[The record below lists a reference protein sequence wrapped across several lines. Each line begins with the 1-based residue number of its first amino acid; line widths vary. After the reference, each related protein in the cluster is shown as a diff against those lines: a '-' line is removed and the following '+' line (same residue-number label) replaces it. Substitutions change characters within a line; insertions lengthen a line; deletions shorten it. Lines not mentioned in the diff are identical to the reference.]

1 MPRLRILVAD
11 DHAVLRAGLRLLIN
25 TQPDM
30 EAVGEAG
37 DFPEAMRLTRTVRPD
52 VLILDLTMP
61 GGTGIQTIERLAAEC
76 PATRI
81 VVLTMHDDPSYLR
94 AALAAGAAGYVAKKA
109 ADSELLS
116 AIRAVSGG
124 RAFVDPEMSA
134 AQGRTVRNDN
144 AGAGV
149 APAVPAP
156 RLSQREREVL
166 ELLAQ
171 GHTNQAV
178 ADRLLLSVKTVE
190 SYRARLMQKL
200 GLSSRADL
208 IRYAVEVGLLGPGK
222 FTSPSDLGS

>member
-1 MPRLRILVAD
+1 MPKLRILVAD
-11 DHAVLRAGLRLLIN
+11 DHAVLRAGLRLLVN

-37 DFPEAMRLTRTVRPD
+37 DFPEAIRLTRAVRPD

-61 GGTGIQTIERLAAEC
+61 GGTGIQTIERLVGEC

-116 AIRAVSGG
+116 AIRAVSQG
-124 RAFVDPEMSA
+124 RAFVDLDMSGAQARA
-134 AQGRTVRNDN
+134 ALSDKAEGT
-144 AGAGV
+144 
-149 APAVPAP
+149 PARGPAP
-156 RLSQREREVL
+156 GLSQREREVL

-171 GHTNQAV
+171 GHTNQVA
-178 ADRLLLSVKTVE
+178 ADRLFLSVKTVE

-222 FTSPSDLGS
+222 FKPPGDLPS